1 MLDTITIAAAVDAL
15 VQFFIVSSVVVVAII
30 EVFYILERYI
40 KRPTVKRKERLK
52 FIIAYEL
59 TVIGLVAMIWAT
71 FRLIPLESWSLIAA
85 NAAAAIYLLY
95 LRKYARIGD
104 VLRRIDKERKL
115 LSKQQLTPN
124 QEEGI

>member
-1 MLDTITIAAAVDAL
+1 MLDTITIAAAMNAL
-15 VQFFIVSSVVVVAII
+15 VQFFIVTSVVVVAIT
-30 EVFYILERYI
+30 EALYALERYI